1 MIDRRKFVAMVAGSA
16 VMVSVP
22 ARAQQSGK
30 TWRLAYLSYG
40 SAPAPGKP
48 DPEDAFWVRLRELG
62 YVEGKNLVVERRY
75 ADGKTER
82 LPELAAELVR
92 LNPDV
97 IATRAVPASQAAKA
111 ATSTIPIVM
120 ATGIDP
126 VREGIVASYAKPG
139 GNVTGMM
146 FGAGTAIITQRLQLL
161 KEVVPSL
168 SRLAFVPGIPGP
180 AADNW
185 LKDFGEVAP
194 PLGVKVQAVWVKE
207 PSNWNDAFAEMVGG
221 QAQAVY
227 TVESPTYIAN
237 AKHIADLA
245 IKHRMPT
252 MFGAREHVEAGGLIS
267 YGVNIPA
274 VFRRAAEIVDK
285 VLKGAKPADL
295 PIETPPK
302 HELVVNLMTAKAI
315 GVTVPSSLL
324 AKADTVI
331 Q

>member
-1 MIDRRKFVAMVAGSA
+1 MIDRRKFVAMMAGGA

-30 TWRLAYLSYG
+30 TWRLAYLSFS

-48 DPEDAFWVRLRELG
+48 DVEEALWVRLRELG
-62 YVEGKNLVVERRY
+62 YVEGANLVVERRY
-75 ADGKTER
+75 STKTEA
-82 LPELAAELVR
+82 LPDLAAELVR

-97 IATRAVPASQAAKA
+97 IVSRAVPANQAAKA

-126 VREGIVASYAKPG
+126 VREGIVASYEKPG

-146 FGAGTAIITQRLQLL
+146 FGAGKGLITQRLQLL
-161 KEVVPSL
+161 KEVVPGF

-180 AADNW
+180 GADNW

-194 PLGVKVQAVWVKE
+194 PLGVKVQTVWVKD
-207 PSNWNDAFAEMVGG
+207 PSNWNDAFAETVGG

-227 TVESPTYIAN
+227 IIEAPFYIAN

-252 MFGAREHVEAGGLIS
+252 MFGISQHVEAGGLMS

-295 PIETPPK
+295 PIESPPK
-302 HELVVNLMTAKAI
+302 YELVINLATAKAI
-315 GVTVPSSLL
+315 GVTVPSALL
-324 AKADTVI
+324 AKAYTVI